1 MNNFDTLLTKSTI
14 YNMNN
19 DSTETTD
26 ETYNGLLFFR
36 KYGAPYSAKAHIYSN
51 HVEKTIIKILMEHSH
66 PNIVTY
72 YKLCDDYIDME
83 QVSTSKSDPLYNP
96 ITCQEIIETQQ
107 VMTRVKDFLQDLGIM
122 YIDWKFD
129 NLGKSVDGKYK
140 LFDFD
145 ASGLID
151 LTTKEWILTPQH
163 YWSYN
168 EAIKN
173 GAKTPKEIDDWSFK
187 YNIIEEGE
195 KMLLP

>member
-1 MNNFDTLLTKSTI
+1 MNNSDTLLTKSTI

-19 DSTETTD
+19 DTTTTTD

-36 KYGAPYSAKAHIYSN
+36 KYGAPYSSINHAYSN

-66 PNIVTY
+66 PNIVNY
-72 YKLCDDYIDME
+72 YKVCDDYITME
-83 QVSTSKSDPLYNP
+83 QVNSEKSNTLYKPL
-96 ITCQEIIETQQ
+96 TREEIIETQQ
-107 VMTRVKDFLQDLGIM
+107 LMTRVKDFIQDLGIM

-129 NLGKSVDGKYK
+129 NMGKSVDGTYK
-140 LFDFD
+140 LYDFD

-151 LTTKEWILTPQH
+151 LATQQWILEPQH

-173 GAKTPKEIDDWSFK
+173 GAITPKEIDDWSFN
-187 YNIIEEGE
+187 YNMITEVNKI
-195 KMLLP
+195 LP

>member
-1 MNNFDTLLTKSTI
+1 MNKSDTLLSKSTI

-19 DSTETTD
+19 DTTTTSD
-26 ETYNGLLFFR
+26 ETYNDRLFFR
-36 KYGAPYSAKAHIYSN
+36 KLGAPYNSKAHIYSN

-72 YKLCDDYIDME
+72 YELSDDYITME
-83 QVSTSKSDPLYNP
+83 QVNSEKSNQLYKPMTNE
-96 ITCQEIIETQQ
+96 EIIETQQ
-107 VMTRVKDFLQDLGIM
+107 VMVKVKDFLQDLGIM

-129 NLGKSVDGKYK
+129 NLGKSADGTYK

-151 LTTKEWILTPQH
+151 LASNEWILKPQH

-173 GAKTPKEIDDWSFK
+173 GAITPKEIDDWSFN
-187 YNIIEEGE
+187 YNMIEECN
-195 KMLLP
+195 KIVLP